1 MNLLQKQVMLGGV
14 CLLAWASQAMADA
27 LSDAK
32 SAYAAGDYVQA
43 EKLYKPLAKQ
53 GNVKAQ
59 LSLGMM
65 YDLGLGVP
73 QDYKEAAN
81 WYRLAAE
88 KGDKEGQYNLGIMY
102 ARELG
107 VPQDYILAH
116 MWMSLSGK
124 YPAELA
130 FVAKQ
135 MSAEQIAKA
144 QELGIQCIA
153 NKFKGC

>member
-1 MNLLQKQVMLGGV
+1 V
-14 CLLAWASQAMADA
+14 
-27 LSDAK
+27 
-32 SAYAAGDYVQA
+32 YA
-43 EKLYKPLAKQ
+43 EKLYRPLAKQ

-59 LSLGMM
+59 LGLGML
-65 YDLGLGVP
+65 YDQGLGVR

-88 KGDKEGQYNLGIMY
+88 KGDKDGQYNLGIMY

-107 VPQDYILAH
+107 LPQDYIRAH

-135 MSAEQIAKA
+135 MSDAQIDKA
-144 QELGIQCIA
+144 HELANQCIA